1 MDNNMDLVYICR
13 NGDNE
18 ELRYSIRSAVK
29 NLPHDKIWV
38 VGGKPDWYTGDY
50 IEVNQGKSKYRNARN
65 NLKAICNAKEIS
77 ESFILMNDDFYI
89 VNKIDSIPYM
99 YAGTLSDKIKQRDDI
114 FNGNTYTALLRQTL
128 GSLSRKNINTAL
140 DYELHVPMIMEKK
153 KLSKVLGFSGL
164 WRSVYGNMFEVGGI
178 KIKTMRLLKP
188 LSIVL
193 VMLFTT
199 SVLIFIIKQELKET
213 YSVTL
218 ENGTTFEANR
228 VTYYNS
234 GIVDIRKTNDERIQI
249 PTRSIKQVKII
260 ESK

>member
-1 MDNNMDLVYICR
+1 MARLSCIMDNNMDLVYICR
-13 NGDNE
+13 NGNNE

-164 WRSVYGNMFEVGGI
+164 WRSLYGNIFAVGGVKISDVKVYDTKNKFYRNSYNI
-178 KIKTMRLLKP
+178 KNLKYDYLSSNDDSFETIKT
-188 LSIVL
+188 
-193 VMLFTT
+193 
-199 SVLIFIIKQELKET
+199 LILNKRFRYK
-213 YSVTL
+213 
-218 ENGTTFEANR
+218 
-228 VTYYNS
+228 
-234 GIVDIRKTNDERIQI
+234 
-249 PTRSIKQVKII
+249 
-260 ESK
+260 SKHED